1 MELTFQG
8 QIGTGKQINMVLSDS
23 VQCYGVN
30 KTIVGDSGEVWVR
43 GLPEKVALS

>member
-1 MELTFQG
+1 
-8 QIGTGKQINMVLSDS
+8 MVLSDS

-30 KTIVGDSGEVWVR
+30 KTIVGDIGEVRVR